1 MEPKKPQGSYFAKRC
16 PERVQLDV
24 LRPCPPLPDSL
35 FMQQLAGKGNEFES
49 ETFDEIAAGVV
60 GVAILVRDPEDR
72 PAWEQATMSALSSR
86 ASIVVGGRLP
96 VDLVG
101 RRTGE
106 PDLLIRAAT
115 EAEPTA
121 PAGYFPADV
130 KSHKVLEAPKSEN
143 GGTALVSPVMA
154 PWMNKATVDVTRN
167 ARYRTPD
174 LLQLAH
180 YRRLLESAG
189 MAAECENFG
198 GIIGSEGVLVWYD
211 LDKPCLAPSAYL
223 EDSPERLLSAM
234 ELYDLEFAHRL
245 TVFDAATAHLADPSA
260 ELVAEPIAVAE
271 CPACH
276 WRGWCGE
283 QLEGSADLS
292 LLPRVTIGRRRNYH
306 EHGVRDLHD
315 LSKLDATTAQL
326 LRDGVKLE
334 DLVTKAEGQRDDVL
348 IGSLIPNRT
357 TQLERL
363 ETAGIATVSDLATL
377 DPVTL
382 SLGSSGI
389 SDLVSQIDL
398 ARARLGSSPA
408 YRRRGVERIEVPR
421 ADIEVDVDMENVLD
435 GCYLWGA
442 LITDR
447 RLPKPSST
455 YHPFAIWNGHLEVG
469 EVVVFVRFW
478 AWLNLEREAAASA
491 GASFRA
497 YCYNEGAENGQ
508 MTRIADRLGWRE
520 RVDEFIASD
529 EWVDLL
535 PIVRTHLI
543 TGHGMGLKSVAPLA
557 GFAWRSDDVGGDL
570 AMVRY
575 GEAIDDA
582 DPALRAAS
590 QEWILQYNE
599 DDCLATAALRE

>member
-189 MAAECENFG
+189 MAAESENFG
-198 GIIGSEGVLVWYD
+198 GIIGSEGVLVRT
-211 LDKPCLAPSAYL
+211 PRSIHPPSSEAIFGTCGQPSSSGVHGS
-223 EDSPERLLSAM
+223 ESARSRR
-234 ELYDLEFAHRL
+234 A
-245 TVFDAATAHLADPSA
+245 
-260 ELVAEPIAVAE
+260 
-271 CPACH
+271 
-276 WRGWCGE
+276 
-283 QLEGSADLS
+283 SADL
-292 LLPRVTIGRRRNYH
+292 RF
-306 EHGVRDLHD
+306 
-315 LSKLDATTAQL
+315 
-326 LRDGVKLE
+326 
-334 DLVTKAEGQRDDVL
+334 
-348 IGSLIPNRT
+348 
-357 TQLERL
+357 
-363 ETAGIATVSDLATL
+363 
-377 DPVTL
+377 
-382 SLGSSGI
+382 
-389 SDLVSQIDL
+389 
-398 ARARLGSSPA
+398 
-408 YRRRGVERIEVPR
+408 ERILRPR
-421 ADIEVDVDMENVLD
+421 HSRIVL
-435 GCYLWGA
+435 GPG
-442 LITDR
+442 
-447 RLPKPSST
+447 
-455 YHPFAIWNGHLEVG
+455 
-469 EVVVFVRFW
+469 
-478 AWLNLEREAAASA
+478 
-491 GASFRA
+491 
-497 YCYNEGAENGQ
+497 
-508 MTRIADRLGWRE
+508 
-520 RVDEFIASD
+520 
-529 EWVDLL
+529 
-535 PIVRTHLI
+535 
-543 TGHGMGLKSVAPLA
+543 
-557 GFAWRSDDVGGDL
+557 
-570 AMVRY
+570 
-575 GEAIDDA
+575 
-582 DPALRAAS
+582 
-590 QEWILQYNE
+590 
-599 DDCLATAALRE
+599 